1 MALKPPTPTPTM
13 TPVRSGAAS
22 GSGRPASS
30 TASSAAPTV
39 YWMKMSIFFKSLR
52 SMKRS
57 GSKSRTSPATRAG
70 RAEASKRVIGPMPE
84 RPATRLSQFASMPV
98 PSGVTRPSP
107 VTTTRR
113 RVPFGALKARNAS
126 AARGGVK
133 VALDARPV
141 IAGSHDEQPAAA
153 RRHHIWH
160 TAAHGRLPLAT
171 RDRRLRPGAAPAR
184 HRHRHAL
191 RLHPAHR
198 LRRDRLRHGSTRHA
212 GRSPED
218 ARRGPRRAVL
228 LDLRGSLADRAGG
241 LLRRGAQAVRRRPR
255 DDPGEPRHD
264 RMGQDRRRRPGQRR
278 AQAHLGPLRRG
289 RRARP
294 AAGGRDGDARAPA
307 HVSRARRPLPD
318 PHLVHRE
325 PARRLLGRRQRRPG
339 ADRRRSPDHRRD
351 GASRHDGRRLARLRS
366 ALLGRHP
373 LRAKAGHRLP
383 LLGPGAGERSAQH
396 ERRHAAGGGA
406 ERRRGVR
413 ELRLRL
419 SRPGLL
425 RARAGRLG
433 ARARARP
440 PAEGAVAHGARGDGP
455 AAARA
460 ARATRRSHRPRRQGG
475 GHRSRLP
482 RERLRRGAGDA
493 GGAGG
498 HLQAPGPHRRAT
510 PARLRPGRR
519 REDPR
524 RQRAAGARGQRAAGE
539 EPTMSGRAR
548 VVGIEGELAALRP
561 LALSS
566 PMMRRPVADL
576 GPGRFALKVI
586 TEEGSAR
593 VVRFAFELARRR
605 KAAGRPGKLT
615 CATKH
620 NMLPGTDGLFRDV
633 ATRLA
638 AAYPDIRFE
647 TFIVDDFARRLVAE
661 PHALDVVVLPNLYG
675 DILSDAA
682 AGVIGGLGLAPSG
695 CHGAGYAYFEP
706 AHGSAPDIAG
716 KGIINPTATI
726 LSAALMLDY
735 LAFAEAAR
743 RLEDAVEHVYADG
756 RPLTPDQGGTATTL
770 EFAAAVERYLR

>member
-1 MALKPPTPTPTM
+1 MFGMMRGIRNGETRRTVCAARLKYISSTLEMPPMPTPTM

-325 PARRLLGRRQRRPG
+325 PARRLLGR
-339 ADRRRSPDHRRD
+339 
-351 GASRHDGRRLARLRS
+351 
-366 ALLGRHP
+366 
-373 LRAKAGHRLP
+373 
-383 LLGPGAGERSAQH
+383 
-396 ERRHAAGGGA
+396 
-406 ERRRGVR
+406 
-413 ELRLRL
+413 
-419 SRPGLL
+419 
-425 RARAGRLG
+425 
-433 ARARARP
+433 
-440 PAEGAVAHGARGDGP
+440 
-455 AAARA
+455 
-460 ARATRRSHRPRRQGG
+460 
-475 GHRSRLP
+475 
-482 RERLRRGAGDA
+482 LRRGAGDA

-548 VVGIEGELAALRP
+548 VVVIEGEDAAPEAVRPTVALVDRLGLPIDWVRPAVVDHDATRRAIDASDAALFGATSGRSAAALFYLRWGKATYANVRPARWLPGYRSPLARPEGIDLVIVRENLEDLYVGVEGELAALRP

-593 VVRFAFELARRR
+593 VVRFAFDLARTR

-615 CATKH
+615 SAPKH
-620 NMLPGTDGLFRDV
+620 NMLPGTDGLLRHV
-633 ATRLA
+633 ATPLA

-661 PHALDVVVLPNLYG
+661 PQALDVVVLPNLYG

-743 RLEDAVEHVYADG
+743 RLEAAVEHVYADG